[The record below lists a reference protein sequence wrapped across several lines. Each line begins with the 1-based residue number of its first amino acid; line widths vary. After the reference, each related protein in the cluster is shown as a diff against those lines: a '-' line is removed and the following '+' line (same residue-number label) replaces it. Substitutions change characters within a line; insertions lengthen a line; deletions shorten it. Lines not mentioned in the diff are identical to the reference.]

1 MAQTNWSLLGTPA
14 QQIVNHSVGRNAYG
28 RLEVFYSDVNN
39 EIWHIWQT
47 APNGTWSTSALLNKL
62 ANASYYSSIAVD
74 ENADGRLEVFTIA
87 DGALWHIWQTTA
99 GGNWYN
105 TWFSSGKPS
114 GMDLQPSPALV
125 RNADGRLEV
134 FTAGTDGALWH
145 IWQNSPNGTWNTWT
159 SFGTIPNVQFTTA
172 GPAVGKNK
180 DGRLEVL
187 IAGNDGALW
196 HTWQVTPGKNWNNW
210 DSLGA
215 LPSTNLST
223 APEVSENSDGRLEVF
238 VASGDRLWHA
248 WQVTPGSW
256 G

>member
-14 QQIVNHSVGRNAYG
+14 QQIVNHSVGRNADG
-28 RLEVFYSDVNN
+28 RLEVFYSDVNS

-74 ENADGRLEVFTIA
+74 ENADGRLEVFIIA
-87 DGALWHIWQTTA
+87 GGALWHIWQTTA

-105 TWFSSGKPS
+105 TWFSSGKLS
-114 GMDLQPSPALV
+114 
-125 RNADGRLEV
+125 
-134 FTAGTDGALWH
+134 
-145 IWQNSPNGTWNTWT
+145 T
-159 SFGTIPNVQFTTA
+159 SAEIYI
-172 GPAVGKNK
+172 GPAVAKNK

-196 HTWQVTPGKNWNNW
+196 HTWQVTPGKDWNNW

-215 LPSTNLST
+215 LPSTNVSFS
-223 APEVSENSDGRLEVF
+223 PEVSENSDGRLEVF
-238 VASGDRLWHA
+238 VASGDGLWHA

>member
-1 MAQTNWSLLGTPA
+1 MG
-14 QQIVNHSVGRNAYG
+14 
-28 RLEVFYSDVNN
+28 
-39 EIWHIWQT
+39 
-47 APNGTWSTSALLNKL
+47 K
-62 ANASYYSSIAVD
+62 
-74 ENADGRLEVFTIA
+74 NADGRLEVFTVGS

-105 TWFSSGKPS
+105 TWFSSGKLS
-114 GMDLQPSPALV
+114 TSAEIYIGPAV
-125 RNADGRLEV
+125 IQNADGRLEV
-134 FTAGTDGALWH
+134 FTVGSDGALWH

-215 LPSTNLST
+215 LPSTN
-223 APEVSENSDGRLEVF
+223 R
-238 VASGDRLWHA
+238 W
-248 WQVTPGSW
+248 TPG
-256 G
+256 GLCC